1 MTSMDSLQQR
11 RTKHMSSLDFTA
23 ALNKR
28 ISEEYVRCRYGLGWR
43 LLYSPVG
50 VLGGARVAFIGLNPG
65 GRAKSVGQAEFSME
79 SGSAYTDEVWGNF
92 VAGEHRLQKEVKE
105 LFHLL
110 GEHPK
115 NVLAGNLVPFRSPSW
130 GALASKDDAVAFG
143 CELWCDII
151 ERAKPDIVITMGGV
165 VNEAIWNLFNV
176 TLVEKVPLNWGR
188 VTARLGVS
196 ARRSFIALPHLSR
209 FPVITRI
216 QSRAT
221 IMRLLNDA

>member
-1 MTSMDSLQQR
+1 MG
-11 RTKHMSSLDFTA
+11 F
-23 ALNKR
+23 
-28 ISEEYVRCRYGLGWR
+28 
-43 LLYSPVG
+43 
-50 VLGGARVAFIGLNPG
+50 
-65 GRAKSVGQAEFSME
+65 SVS
-79 SGSAYTDEVWGNF
+79 
-92 VAGEHRLQKEVKE
+92 VKE
-105 LFHLL
+105 RRLIL
-110 GEHPK
+110 
-115 NVLAGNLVPFRSPSW
+115 VLIV
-130 GALASKDDAVAFG
+130 VI
-143 CELWCDII
+143 WCF
-151 ERAKPDIVITMGGV
+151 ITMGGV